1 MFQMKCVYIEKRS
14 VCILK
19 CVILVLLCVPQLPD
33 GVELT
38 LSELREMAGR
48 QQQQIDDHQQQL
60 VAKEQR
66 LKYLK
71 QQVGLSQAPDVL
83 RDFGL
88 SALRCPKSQSRGC

>member
-1 MFQMKCVYIEKRS
+1 MRVCV
-14 VCILK
+14 CAP
-19 CVILVLLCVPQLPD
+19 CVKDISSRHLTASALFLQLPD

-71 QQVGLSQAPDVL
+71 QQVGA
-83 RDFGL
+83 
-88 SALRCPKSQSRGC
+88 SRAERPRPVASDRGRRA

>member
-1 MFQMKCVYIEKRS
+1 MLVENICLTLLS
-14 VCILK
+14 VFRW
-19 CVILVLLCVPQLPD
+19 QLPD

-48 QQQQIDDHQQQL
+48 QQRQIDDHQQQL

-71 QQVGLSQAPDVL
+71 QQV
-83 RDFGL
+83 
-88 SALRCPKSQSRGC
+88 SRGTARDLSIGAPEAPEHQRG